1 MKLTIFLLIALFT
14 VSLAEPS
21 CDLDSMC
28 MSCDGTTADKCL
40 GCYNGVVATYGARFL
55 ASDSCAGKITDMTDC
70 SIFYP
75 ANTAATV
82 SQSTTL
88 QTPCWACSSGNNLSF
103 NPDSDVTATNTAHFL
118 GNLKGPWKCDTTA
131 LTAPANCAVGFQLT
145 QDGQNGTA
153 GPACLIYADGYCGN
167 ASVVAAAHTID
178 NCTGYTNC
186 KNTINVWTGSN
197 QAVQQCHNAASGYA
211 VGVGGLAGV
220 AYTTDTNCRKLLD
233 ATNCGTCTD
242 GYWFGGAKCYMQ
254 GSLYFLS
261 AAAFLAAWFF

>member
-1 MKLTIFLLIALFT
+1 M
-14 VSLAEPS
+14 
-21 CDLDSMC
+21 
-28 MSCDGTTADKCL
+28 G
-40 GCYNGVVATYGARFL
+40 
-55 ASDSCAGKITDMTDC
+55 
-70 SIFYP
+70 
-75 ANTAATV
+75 
-82 SQSTTL
+82 
-88 QTPCWACSSGNNLSF
+88 
-103 NPDSDVTATNTAHFL
+103 
-118 GNLKGPWKCDTTA
+118 TA

-178 NCTGYTNC
+178 NCTG
-186 KNTINVWTGSN
+186 
-197 QAVQQCHNAASGYA
+197 
-211 VGVGGLAGV
+211 
-220 AYTTDTNCRKLLD
+220 DTNCRKLLD